1 MSGITPAPASA
12 GAATRCCVAEVP
24 GTRARSGAID
34 RGRAA
39 RALVLVALAVL
50 ALDRLSK
57 WLVVE
62 ALDLANL
69 LRIEVVPPFLNFVM
83 AWNRGINFGLGAS
96 GSDTARW
103 VLVGLAVII
112 SVGLA
117 AWVIRRGRVALAAF
131 GGLVV
136 GGALGNAWDRVQ
148 YGAVADFL
156 NMSCCG
162 IVNPFAFNVADIA
175 IFLGAVLIAWKA

>member
-1 MSGITPAPASA
+1 MSATTRTQVFA
-12 GAATRCCVAEVP
+12 GDATGCCVAEA
-24 GTRARSGAID
+24 GDGAGAQAQPD
-34 RGRAA
+34 RGGAG
-39 RALVLVALAVL
+39 RALALTALAIFVV
-50 ALDRLSK
+50 DRLTK

-62 ALDLANL
+62 VLDLASL
-69 LRIEVVPPFLNFVM
+69 LRIEVLPPYLTFVM

-103 VLVGLAVII
+103 VLVCLAVAI
-112 SVGLA
+112 SAGVAVWL
-117 AWVIRRGRVALAAF
+117 VRRGRVALGVF
-131 GGLVV
+131 GGLVI

-162 IVNPFAFNVADIA
+162 ITNPFAFNVADIA
-175 IFLGAVLIAWKA
+175 IFLGAVLIAWRA